1 VAVAGLWDRCSRTDV
16 LDNLS
21 VAALHLCQSL
31 SESQSLLLELDGFE
45 LALQRL
51 ALLAA
56 LVRGWSQWGARLV
69 TRCESRWCLP
79 CNLRARVVYSGLTLD
94 FCVLGAVFVPLLSK
108 PLDSTF
114 SLQSWRWL
122 WRVREVDSDRV
133 DVLWNNLEFLQGVL
147 GTVS

>member
-1 VAVAGLWDRCSRTDV
+1 VAVVGLWERYSRTDV

-21 VAALHLCQSL
+21 VAALHLCQSAG
-31 SESQSLLLELDGFE
+31 ESQSLLFELDEFE
-45 LALQRL
+45 LVLQRL

-56 LVRGWSQWGARLV
+56 LVRGWPQWGARLV

-79 CNLRARVVYSGLTLD
+79 WNLRARVVYSGLTLD

-108 PLDSTF
+108 PMDPTF
-114 SLQSWRWL
+114 LLRSWRWR
-122 WRVREVDSDRV
+122 WRVCEVDSDRV
-133 DVLWNNLEFLQGVL
+133 DVLWNNLEFLQGIL